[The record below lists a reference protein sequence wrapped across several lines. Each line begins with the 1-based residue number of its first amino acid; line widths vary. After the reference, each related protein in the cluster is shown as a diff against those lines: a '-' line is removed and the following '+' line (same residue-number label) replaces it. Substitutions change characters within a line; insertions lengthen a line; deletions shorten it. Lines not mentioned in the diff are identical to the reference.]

1 MFARSTVSV
10 VLLGLL
16 SLAVA
21 APAAA
26 EDDRWT
32 PALSMKYHRVGS
44 VAISPDGTLVAF
56 AVTAPLME
64 GEKSEYRTQVHV
76 VPAAGGDAVAY
87 TTGETSATSPAF
99 SPDGRYLAFLRKG
112 EENQQ
117 VWLLPLAGGEAY
129 QATHAENGARSFRF
143 SPDGFSIGYLMT
155 DPETEEEKTR
165 KKEKRDVELVDQ
177 DFKYG
182 HLYVTL
188 VSGRYDPDGEDRRL
202 TRGDYHVSG
211 WDWSSSD
218 RIVFS
223 HQDDPRINTNRRSG
237 DLSVVNLG
245 NGAINLLHA
254 GNGIESSPRVS
265 PDGQTVAF
273 RSTGDQPEPIGLG
286 DVYVMPVM
294 GGERVKLA

>member
-1 MFARSTVSV
+1 MFARSTVSA
-10 VLLGLL
+10 VLFGLL
-16 SLAVA
+16 AVAIA

-56 AVTAPLME
+56 AVTVPLME
-64 GEKSEYRTQVHV
+64 GEKSEYRTQIHV
-76 VPAAGGDAVAY
+76 VPAAGGDPVAY
-87 TTGETSATSPAF
+87 TTGENSATSPSF
-99 SPDGRYLAFLRKG
+99 SPDGRDLAFLRKG

-177 DFKYG
+177 NFKYG
-182 HLYVTL
+182 HVYVSL
-188 VSGRYDPDGEDRRL
+188 VADRYDPGGEDRRL
-202 TRGDYHVSG
+202 T
-211 WDWSSSD
+211 
-218 RIVFS
+218 
-223 HQDDPRINTNRRSG
+223 
-237 DLSVVNLG
+237 
-245 NGAINLLHA
+245 
-254 GNGIESSPRVS
+254 
-265 PDGQTVAF
+265 
-273 RSTGDQPEPIGLG
+273 
-286 DVYVMPVM
+286 
-294 GGERVKLA
+294 

>member
-1 MFARSTVSV
+1 MLARSTVSV

-16 SLAVA
+16 ALVIA

-32 PALSMKYHRVGS
+32 PALSMKYHRVGP

-87 TTGETSATSPAF
+87 TTGENSATSPAF
-99 SPDGRYLAFLRKG
+99 SPDGRHLAFLRKG

-188 VSGRYDPDGEDRRL
+188 VSDRYDPDGEDRRL
-202 TRGDYHVSG
+202 TRATITSRAGTGRAATASSSATRTIRASTRTGARGTFRSSTWGTERSTCCTRGTGSRARRGSLPTARRSRSGPRATSRSPSG
-211 WDWSSSD
+211 W
-218 RIVFS
+218 V
-223 HQDDPRINTNRRSG
+223 TC
-237 DLSVVNLG
+237 
-245 NGAINLLHA
+245 
-254 GNGIESSPRVS
+254 
-265 PDGQTVAF
+265 T
-273 RSTGDQPEPIGLG
+273 
-286 DVYVMPVM
+286 
-294 GGERVKLA
+294 